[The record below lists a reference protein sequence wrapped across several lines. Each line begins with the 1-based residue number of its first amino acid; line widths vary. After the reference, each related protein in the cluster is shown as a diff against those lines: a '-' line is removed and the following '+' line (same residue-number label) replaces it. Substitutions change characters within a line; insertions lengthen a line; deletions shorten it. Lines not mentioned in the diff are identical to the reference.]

1 MSPSSSF
8 GRRLCPAAV
17 ATLVLILA
25 ACEQKP
31 STVTV
36 KRADLQ
42 QSAAAETSGRQGAT
56 VSDRSDVRA
65 LVAQARAPEPP
76 EEPRA
81 TPSESPAPKAA
92 LPRAPTAAGKPA
104 ATRSVTDSE
113 LVARVKSAVLAQP
126 LSALMFNVS
135 VANGVVT
142 LSGTADSAETRDKA
156 ARAAADVAGVK
167 SVENRINVLSGS

>member
-1 MSPSSSF
+1 MSPSSSP
-8 GRRLCPAAV
+8 GRRLCPAAI
-17 ATLVLILA
+17 ATLVLVLA

-42 QSAAAETSGRQGAT
+42 QTAAPEAPGRQSAT
-56 VSDRSDVRA
+56 APDRSDVRA
-65 LVAQARAPEPP
+65 LVAQARAPEPDK
-76 EEPRA
+76 PRA
-81 TPSESPAPKAA
+81 TPSESPP
-92 LPRAPTAAGKPA
+92 PRAAPPKTPTAAGKPA